1 MDPTLRS
8 DLDELFRTLAH
19 EKVVTG
25 LCDDYIN
32 GKQADPWSP
41 DEFDQEYK
49 ELKDRAK
56 TNIIRLPPLVV
67 SEVSHVQGYRRTL
80 SYDAEG
86 NAVSDRFPEEFKDFR
101 RLRFGNLQ
109 SVVHHASA
117 AYGQSF
123 VEVYKDSKGRPGANI
138 LSSLNTTALWDN
150 PVSDEYPRS
159 VLWLVRSTA
168 DDSPGLAYGWD
179 RVNKYRLETD
189 ENNEWVVVEEGA
201 HGFSD
206 TPIVRFPC
214 FLDSEG
220 RVQGLVENLIEPQD
234 RVNQSV
240 LDLLTGQ
247 AYTGNQIYTASGV
260 QGERVLDYDGTPKV
274 DENGNELIRP
284 FRISARRM
292 LTTDNPEVKFD
303 RIPAGSLED
312 LLAALGN
319 SLELFAVAGQMSPY
333 IFHGKISNLA
343 AEALAALDSQFFRL
357 VKYLQSNWS
366 EGWASVFRLFAE
378 CRGDEEGAEAWDVEV
393 RWADFSIKT
402 FSSYADGLA
411 KIAENLG
418 IPREGLWHMVP
429 EVSSST
435 IEHWR
440 ELKEKDLDYA
450 EDADNPD
457 EFDRQVD
464 YSRRPRADARE
475 A

>member
-1 MDPTLRS
+1 LDPTLTE
-8 DLDELFRTLAH
+8 DLDGLFNALGG
-19 EKVVTG
+19 EQEVTK
-25 LCDDYIN
+25 LCDDYIQ

-56 TNIIRLPPLVV
+56 TNIIRLPPIIV
-67 SEVSHVQGYRRTL
+67 SEVSIVQGYRRTT
-80 SYDAEG
+80 SYDSDG
-86 NAVSDRFPEEFKDFR
+86 NAISDRFPQEFKDWR
-101 RLRFGNLQ
+101 RLRFANLQ

-117 AYGQSF
+117 AYGQAF
-123 VEVYKDSKGRPGANI
+123 VEVYRDPVKGRPGANI
-138 LSSLNTTALWDN
+138 LSSLETTALWDN
-150 PVSDEYPRS
+150 AVSDEYPRS
-159 VLWLVRSTA
+159 ALTVIRQAA
-168 DDSPGLAYGWD
+168 DESPGLAYGWD
-179 RVNKYRLETD
+179 RVNKYRLETNK
-189 ENNEWVVVEEGA
+189 NNEWVVVEFA
-201 HGFSD
+201 PHGFGD

-260 QGERVLDYDGTPKV
+260 QGEKVLDYDGTPKL
-274 DENGNELIRP
+274 DENGNEIIRP
-284 FRISARRM
+284 FRISARRTI
-292 LTTDNPEVKFD
+292 TTDNPDVKFD
-303 RIPAGSLED
+303 RIPAGSLES

-319 SLELFAVAGQMSPY
+319 ALEIFAVAGQMSPY

-357 VKYLQSNWS
+357 VKYLQSNWG

-378 CRGDEEGAEAWDVEV
+378 CNGDEEGAEAWDVEV

-402 FSSYADGLA
+402 FSAYADGLA

-418 IPREGLWHMVP
+418 VPLEGLWHMIP

-440 ELKEKDLDYA
+440 ELREKQLD
-450 EDADNPD
+450 EGFADD
-457 EFDRQVD
+457 EAAEFDRQID
-464 YSRRPRADARE
+464 YSRERE
-475 A
+475 APRGA